1 MIGISL
7 SSVVNLLYNLNI
19 YIYKM
24 SNTYPNEKIEELN
37 SYMKNFLND
46 IVYMKDVIE
55 KMKDWDKRG
64 VFVGNSVET
73 LEEQIEEWENKKDSL
88 IEEFKNNILKLK
100 EMDDRIDNDNNIIF
114 SEPNGSY
121 EDKWEYLY
129 TIYYDLFH
137 NLYSDISILNNV
149 SSDINKYEKLGVK
162 LGNVNSTIYEQTEN
176 IKNAINDSLD
186 ELNKMIDNVK
196 DYSQKI
202 LSEEELVEKRNEYLA
217 LYSKIGVDAM
227 TFLLY
232 FNANTQINW
241 DPVVD
246 GGNVLKHVKKALLS
260 THSPIYNESIGNA
273 HYETG
278 ATKLYNW
285 IYFGFDKDNMIKAGI
300 LNDTY
305 GASYQDE
312 HGYQRLINTFYDR
325 SSDNVQKMVDLFKS
339 KDLVYNPGSQTT
351 EKLYIVYSVEE
362 ITDFSKLTFRG
373 EN

>member
-1 MIGISL
+1 
-7 SSVVNLLYNLNI
+7 
-19 YIYKM
+19 M
-24 SNTYPNEKIEELN
+24 SNRYPTEKIDELN

-46 IVYMKDVIE
+46 IVYMREVVE
-55 KMKDWDKRG
+55 KMEEWNKRG
-64 VFVGNSVET
+64 VSIGNSIEK
-73 LEEQIEEWENKKDSL
+73 LDQQINEWEIKKDSL
-88 IEEFKNNILKLK
+88 IDEFKNNILKLK

-202 LSEEELVEKRNEYLA
+202 LSEEELVEDRNEYLA
-217 LYSKIGVDAM
+217 LYSTIGVDAM

-232 FNANTQINW
+232 FNMNNQINW
-241 DPVVD
+241 NPVVD
-246 GGNVLKHVKKALLS
+246 GSNVLKHVKKALLS
-260 THSPIYNESIGNA
+260 KHSPIYNESIGNA

-278 ATKLYNW
+278 STKLYNW
-285 IYFGFDKDNMIKAGI
+285 IYFWF
-300 LNDTY
+300 
-305 GASYQDE
+305 
-312 HGYQRLINTFYDR
+312 
-325 SSDNVQKMVDLFKS
+325 
-339 KDLVYNPGSQTT
+339 
-351 EKLYIVYSVEE
+351 
-362 ITDFSKLTFRG
+362 
-373 EN
+373 